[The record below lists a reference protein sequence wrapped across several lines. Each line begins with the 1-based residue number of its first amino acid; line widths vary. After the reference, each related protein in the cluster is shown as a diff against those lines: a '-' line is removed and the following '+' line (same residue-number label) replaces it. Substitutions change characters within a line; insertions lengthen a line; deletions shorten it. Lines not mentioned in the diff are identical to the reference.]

1 MRLPQTGKSALSGA
15 AAGLLGGFF
24 GVGGGML
31 LIPLFRRWLKLEDKR
46 ALATTVAALVPLSL
60 LSAVIYL
67 FQEEGLAWTMLWPY
81 LAGGLVGG
89 FLGGLLFK
97 KIPALLLRRL
107 FALLLLYGAVR
118 SLFFS

>member
-1 MRLPQTGKSALSGA
+1 MRLSPAWKSTLSGA
-15 AAGLLGGFF
+15 AAGLFNGFF

-31 LIPLFRRWLKLEDKR
+31 LVPLFRGWLKLDDKR
-46 ALATTVAALVPLSL
+46 ALATAIATIMPLCL
-60 LSAVIYL
+60 LSAGVYL
-67 FQEEGLAWTMLWPY
+67 WRDRLEWTVLWPY

-89 FLGGLLFK
+89 FLGGVFFK

-107 FALLLLYGAVR
+107 FALLLLYGAAR